1 MQLLHG
7 PLWVCRRCSVPSAAA
22 CHSVVW
28 VTIAMLAWC
37 LRGWRVHDRQKSILE
52 PPNADSI
59 LLTSTHFN
67 WTTTLYIA
75 VQGYTASTFQVTA
88 YSYQAVDDGVTVT
101 STLRPLEYAHFVG
114 SPSTGVAEL
123 ERDLSF
129 ATAMAVSRSGHAP
142 VSLFAGAWEK
152 YYPMVTEGFAEVSAL
167 DVQPGDKVAMQTPY
181 VGNTGVTRQMV
192 SNR

>member
-1 MQLLHG
+1 
-7 PLWVCRRCSVPSAAA
+7 
-22 CHSVVW
+22 
-28 VTIAMLAWC
+28 
-37 LRGWRVHDRQKSILE
+37 
-52 PPNADSI
+52 
-59 LLTSTHFN
+59 
-67 WTTTLYIA
+67 
-75 VQGYTASTFQVTA
+75 VQGFTASTFQVTA

-114 SPSTGVAEL
+114 SPSTGVAAL

-167 DVQPGDKVAMQTPY
+167 DVQPGAKVAMQTPY
-181 VGNTGVTRQMV
+181 VSNTGVTRQMV
-192 SNR
+192 RAERMCGCVSVCLCNAAVCACARMPMSACRAAASHCVRCVACLVTAAHQRHVWLPRRLRDGVGEPRPRRHV